1 MHKYIRYVRTA
12 EGHIERISY
21 AVYSSPFDSFFPYLH
36 EQSLMGWP
44 ESQVFWAKETGPS
57 VGIAPLAD
65 VSQQTLGI
73 NWSLIALPKEATIG
87 NLKEGSNKK
96 PAEAGLRRRGD

>member
-12 EGHIERISY
+12 EGHIERIPY
-21 AVYSSPFDSFFPYLH
+21 AVYNSPFDSFFPYLH

-57 VGIAPLAD
+57 VGMAPMVNAR
-65 VSQQTLGI
+65 
-73 NWSLIALPKEATIG
+73 
-87 NLKEGSNKK
+87 NKPSVQIK
-96 PAEAGLRRRGD
+96 A